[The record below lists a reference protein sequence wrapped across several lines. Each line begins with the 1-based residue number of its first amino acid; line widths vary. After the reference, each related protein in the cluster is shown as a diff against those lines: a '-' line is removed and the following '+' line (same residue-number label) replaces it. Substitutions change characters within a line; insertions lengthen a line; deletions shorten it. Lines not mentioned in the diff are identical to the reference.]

1 MNIAL
6 CHFRAGEPDG
16 VSLEMEK
23 WKLALEKQ
31 EHHVHILAG
40 SLGVLSEGY
49 IIPELQYIHPI
60 NLKIAKNAYAPLC
73 DFNNETTFRETIFE
87 LAEIIKLKLVKFIT
101 KNKIDV
107 LAPNNFWS
115 IGGGFPA
122 AIAIHDAVKETGIKC
137 IPHHHDFYW
146 ESCRSTFRSCD
157 TIIELLDKYFPPTD
171 IPQNQIKHVVINKI
185 SHRELKQYKNLDST
199 VVPNVFDFEAPLWKI
214 DDYNSD
220 FRAAIGLKKNDILV
234 LQATRIVT
242 RKAIEMAIE
251 FVGELCTEPNLKTL
265 YKHKLYNGQ
274 TFDKNSRIVYVL
286 AGKQEADEKYLN
298 LLKQKAKSCNVE
310 ISFIGDI
317 VEHSRIVKNGKKCY
331 SLWDTYVHADIV
343 TYTSIQEGWGNQF
356 LETMFAKLPI
366 LIYEYPVFETD
377 IKPRGFDIIS
387 LGNSHKTD
395 KDNLVYVQTE
405 KTKKAA
411 QHAVE
416 MLIDS
421 NKRKKT
427 VEYNFNTCKK
437 HFSYNTL
444 NKILKELFRFE

>member
-343 TYTSIQEGWGNQF
+343 TYTSIQEGG
-356 LETMFAKLPI
+356 
-366 LIYEYPVFETD
+366 
-377 IKPRGFDIIS
+377 
-387 LGNSHKTD
+387 
-395 KDNLVYVQTE
+395 
-405 KTKKAA
+405 
-411 QHAVE
+411 
-416 MLIDS
+416 
-421 NKRKKT
+421 
-427 VEYNFNTCKK
+427 
-437 HFSYNTL
+437 
-444 NKILKELFRFE
+444 